1 MLDIAVKQINE
12 HTELHVSYTLEKKGK
27 AFKNIV
33 FTVKPQALAE
43 TIPFDLVPAGTAPA
57 GMQQHQVENAGR
69 LLAQLS
75 ITTPTLVATILASA
89 AHVAAC
95 NKFAHDL
102 KTGKHAKAHSL
113 SGLLLTILGLKK
125 PTNGPLFDAVT
136 KK

>member
-1 MLDIAVKQINE
+1 MA
-12 HTELHVSYTLEKKGK
+12 SKKGRSR
-27 AFKNIV
+27 ACS
-33 FTVKPQALAE
+33 
-43 TIPFDLVPAGTAPA
+43 TIFHPYTWAKCDFWTK
-57 GMQQHQVENAGR
+57 R
-69 LLAQLS
+69 L
-75 ITTPTLVATILASA
+75 TKATILASA

-125 PTNGPLFDAVT
+125 PANGPLFDAAT